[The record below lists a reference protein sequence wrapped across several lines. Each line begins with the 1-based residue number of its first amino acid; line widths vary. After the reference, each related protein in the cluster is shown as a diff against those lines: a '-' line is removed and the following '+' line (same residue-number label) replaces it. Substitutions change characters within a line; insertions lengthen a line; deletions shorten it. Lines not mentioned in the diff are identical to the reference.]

1 MFMETKKLIVPKYIF
16 RDKLGTFEF
25 DNIEILVDPHS
36 GITAETFDQVQ
47 DDYSI
52 CCHQITFMAR
62 EAERRCSY
70 LKKNL

>member
-1 MFMETKKLIVPKYIF
+1 METKKLIVPKYIF

-36 GITAETFDQVQ
+36 DITAETFDQDR

-52 CCHQITFMAR
+52 CCHQITLMAR
-62 EAERRCSY
+62 EAERRCS
-70 LKKNL
+70 